1 MFRYV
6 ECVNIPEGLRYTRQH
21 EWVLIDGESAR
32 IGITDLAQDAL
43 GNIVHVQLPALGQA
57 VRSGASVVEV
67 ESSKSVSDIYSP
79 VSGSVVLVN
88 ESLATE
94 PGLVNSDPYGS
105 GWLYEV
111 QMSYDETLEG
121 LLTAGEYRAIVS

>member
-1 MFRYV
+1 
-6 ECVNIPEGLRYTRQH
+6 VNIPDGLRYTRQH

-43 GNIVHVQLPALGQA
+43 GNIVHIQLPKVGQS
-57 VRSGASVVEV
+57 VQSGVSAVEV

-111 QMSYDETLEG
+111 QMSYEETLEG
-121 LLTAGEYRAIVS
+121 LLTASEYRTLVN

>member
-1 MFRYV
+1 M
-6 ECVNIPEGLRYTRQH
+6 NIPEGLRYTRQH

-43 GNIVHVQLPALGQA
+43 GNIVHVQLPAVGQS

-121 LLTAGEYRAIVS
+121 LLTASEYRAIVS

>member
-1 MFRYV
+1 M
-6 ECVNIPEGLRYTRQH
+6 NIPEGLRYTRQH

-43 GNIVHVQLPALGQA
+43 GNIVQVQLPALGQA
-57 VRSGASVVEV
+57 VRSGASAVEV

-121 LLTAGEYRAIVS
+121 LLSASEYRAIVS

>member
-1 MFRYV
+1 M
-6 ECVNIPEGLRYTRQH
+6 NIPEGLRYTRQH

-67 ESSKSVSDIYSP
+67 ESSKSVSDIYSR

-88 ESLATE
+88 ESLATQ

-121 LLTAGEYRAIVS
+121 LLTASEYRAIVS

>member
-1 MFRYV
+1 M
-6 ECVNIPEGLRYTRQH
+6 NIPDGLRYTRQH

-43 GNIVHVQLPALGQA
+43 GNIVHVQLPKIGQS
-57 VRSGASVVEV
+57 VQSGASAVEV

-88 ESLATE
+88 ESLAIE

-111 QMSYDETLEG
+111 QMSYEETLEG
-121 LLTAGEYRAIVS
+121 LLTANEYRALVN

>member
-1 MFRYV
+1 M
-6 ECVNIPEGLRYTRQH
+6 NIPDGLRYTRQH

-43 GNIVHVQLPALGQA
+43 GNIVHVQLPAVGQS
-57 VRSGASVVEV
+57 VRSGVSAVEV

>member
-1 MFRYV
+1 M
-6 ECVNIPEGLRYTRQH
+6 NIPDGLRYTRQH

-43 GNIVHVQLPALGQA
+43 GNIVHVQLPKVGQS
-57 VRSGASVVEV
+57 VQSGASAVEV

-121 LLTAGEYRAIVS
+121 LLTASEYRTLVN

>member
-1 MFRYV
+1 M
-6 ECVNIPEGLRYTRQH
+6 NIPDGLRYTRQH

-43 GNIVHVQLPALGQA
+43 GNIVHVQLPTVGQS
-57 VRSGASVVEV
+57 VQSGASVVEV

-88 ESLATE
+88 ESLATD

-111 QMSYDETLEG
+111 QMSYEETLEG
-121 LLTAGEYRAIVS
+121 LLTASEYRALVN

>member
-1 MFRYV
+1 M
-6 ECVNIPEGLRYTRQH
+6 NIPDGLRYTRQH
-21 EWVLIDGESAR
+21 EWVLVDGESAR

-43 GNIVHVQLPALGQA
+43 GNIVHVRLPEVGQS
-57 VRSGASVVEV
+57 VQSGASVVEV

-79 VSGSVVLVN
+79 VSGSVVLIN
-88 ESLATE
+88 ESLVNQ
-94 PGLVNSDPYGS
+94 PSLLNSDPYGA

-121 LLTAGEYRAIVS
+121 LLSADDYRALVD

>member
-1 MFRYV
+1 M
-6 ECVNIPEGLRYTRQH
+6 NIPEGLRYTRQH

-57 VRSGASVVEV
+57 VRSGASAVEV

-111 QMSYDETLEG
+111 HMSYDETLEG
-121 LLTAGEYRAIVS
+121 LLSASEYRAIVS

>member
-1 MFRYV
+1 
-6 ECVNIPEGLRYTRQH
+6 VNIPDGLRYTREH

-43 GNIVHVQLPALGQA
+43 GNIVHVQLPELGQS
-57 VRSGASVVEV
+57 VQSGSSVVEV

-88 ESLATE
+88 ESLATHPE
-94 PGLVNSDPYGS
+94 YVNTDPYGS

-111 QMSYDETLEG
+111 QLSYDETLEG
-121 LLTAGEYRAIVS
+121 LLTADEYRALVG

>member
-1 MFRYV
+1 MK
-6 ECVNIPEGLRYTRQH
+6 IPDGLRYTPQH

-43 GNIVHVQLPALGQA
+43 GNIVHVQLPVVGQS
-57 VRSGASVVEV
+57 VQSGASAVEV

-79 VSGSVVLVN
+79 ISGSVVLVN

-111 QMSYDETLEG
+111 QMSYEETLEG
-121 LLTAGEYRAIVS
+121 LLTPNEYRALVS

>member
-1 MFRYV
+1 
-6 ECVNIPEGLRYTRQH
+6 VNIPDGLRYTRQH

-43 GNIVHVQLPALGQA
+43 GNIVHVQLPTVGQS
-57 VRSGASVVEV
+57 VRSGASAVEV

-111 QMSYDETLEG
+111 QMSYEETLEG
-121 LLTAGEYRAIVS
+121 LLSADEYRAIVS

>member
-1 MFRYV
+1 
-6 ECVNIPEGLRYTRQH
+6 VNIPEGLRYTRQH

-43 GNIVHVQLPALGQA
+43 GNIVHVQLPAVGQS
-57 VRSGASVVEV
+57 VQSGASAVEV

-121 LLTAGEYRAIVS
+121 LLTASEYRTLVS

>member
-1 MFRYV
+1 M
-6 ECVNIPEGLRYTRQH
+6 NIPDGLRYTRQH
-21 EWVLIDGESAR
+21 EWVLVDGESAR

-43 GNIVHVQLPALGQA
+43 GNIVHVRLPEVGQS
-57 VRSGASVVEV
+57 VQSGASAVEV

-79 VSGSVVLVN
+79 VAGSVVLVN
-88 ESLATE
+88 DSLATQ
-94 PGLVNSDPYGS
+94 PSLLNSDPYGA

-121 LLTAGEYRAIVS
+121 LLSADEYRALVG

>member
-1 MFRYV
+1 M
-6 ECVNIPEGLRYTRQH
+6 NIPEGLRYTRQH

-105 GWLYEV
+105 GGLYEV

>member
-1 MFRYV
+1 M
-6 ECVNIPEGLRYTRQH
+6 NIPEGLRYTRQH

-43 GNIVHVQLPALGQA
+43 GNIVHVQLPDLGQA
-57 VRSGASVVEV
+57 VRSGASAVEV

-88 ESLATE
+88 ESLTTE

-121 LLTAGEYRAIVS
+121 LLTASEYRALVS

>member
-1 MFRYV
+1 M
-6 ECVNIPEGLRYTRQH
+6 NIPDGLRYTRQH

-43 GNIVHVQLPALGQA
+43 GNIVHVQLPAVGQS

-121 LLTAGEYRAIVS
+121 LLTAIEYRAIVN

>member
-1 MFRYV
+1 
-6 ECVNIPEGLRYTRQH
+6 VNIPDGLRYTRQH

-43 GNIVHVQLPALGQA
+43 GNIVHVQLPKVGQS
-57 VRSGASVVEV
+57 VQSGASAVEV

-121 LLTAGEYRAIVS
+121 LLTPNEYRALVN

>member
-1 MFRYV
+1 
-6 ECVNIPEGLRYTRQH
+6 VNIPDGLRYTRQH
-21 EWVLIDGESAR
+21 EWVLVDGESAR

-43 GNIVHVQLPALGQA
+43 GNIVHVRLPEVGQSLQ
-57 VRSGASVVEV
+57 SGVSAVEV

-79 VSGSVVLVN
+79 VSGSVVLIN
-88 ESLATE
+88 ESLATQ
-94 PGLVNSDPYGS
+94 PGLLNSDPYGA

-121 LLTAGEYRAIVS
+121 LLSADEYRALVG

>member
-1 MFRYV
+1 M
-6 ECVNIPEGLRYTRQH
+6 NIPDGLRYTRQH

-43 GNIVHVQLPALGQA
+43 GNIVHVQLPKVGQS
-57 VRSGASVVEV
+57 VQSGASAVEV
-67 ESSKSVSDIYSP
+67 ESSKSVSDVYSP

-121 LLTAGEYRAIVS
+121 LLTASEYRALVN

>member
-1 MFRYV
+1 M
-6 ECVNIPEGLRYTRQH
+6 NIPDGLRYTRQH

-43 GNIVHVQLPALGQA
+43 GNIVHVQLPTVGQS
-57 VRSGASVVEV
+57 VQSGASAVEV

-79 VSGSVVLVN
+79 VSGSVVVVN
-88 ESLATE
+88 ESLAAE
-94 PGLVNSDPYGS
+94 PGLVNSDPYGA

-121 LLTAGEYRAIVS
+121 LLTASEYRAIVS

>member
-1 MFRYV
+1 
-6 ECVNIPEGLRYTRQH
+6 VNIPEGLRYTRQH

-57 VRSGASVVEV
+57 VRSGASAVEV

-88 ESLATE
+88 ESLATQ

-121 LLTAGEYRAIVS
+121 LLTASEYRAIVS

>member
-1 MFRYV
+1 
-6 ECVNIPEGLRYTRQH
+6 VNIPEGLRYTRQH

-43 GNIVHVQLPALGQA
+43 GNIVHVQLPALGQS

-88 ESLATE
+88 ESLATQ
-94 PGLVNSDPYGS
+94 PGLINSDPYGS

-121 LLTAGEYRAIVS
+121 LLSASEYRAIVS

>member
-1 MFRYV
+1 
-6 ECVNIPEGLRYTRQH
+6 VNIPEGLRYTRQH

-43 GNIVHVQLPALGQA
+43 GNIVHVQLPALGQS

-88 ESLATE
+88 ESLATQ
-94 PGLVNSDPYGS
+94 PGLINSDPYGS

-121 LLTAGEYRAIVS
+121 LLTASEYRAIVS

>member
-1 MFRYV
+1 V
-6 ECVNIPEGLRYTRQH
+6 KIPDGLRYTPQH

-43 GNIVHVQLPALGQA
+43 GNIVHVQLPVVGQS
-57 VRSGASVVEV
+57 VQSGASAVEV

-79 VSGSVVLVN
+79 ISGSVVLVN
-88 ESLATE
+88 ESLALE

-121 LLTAGEYRAIVS
+121 LLTADEYRALVN

>member
-1 MFRYV
+1 M
-6 ECVNIPEGLRYTRQH
+6 NIPDGLRYTRQH

-43 GNIVHVQLPALGQA
+43 GNIVHVQLPAVGQS
-57 VRSGASVVEV
+57 VRSGTSAVEV

-121 LLTAGEYRAIVS
+121 LLTASEYRALVS

>member
-1 MFRYV
+1 
-6 ECVNIPEGLRYTRQH
+6 VNIPDGLRYTREH

-43 GNIVHVQLPALGQA
+43 GNIVHVQLPQLGQS
-57 VRSGASVVEV
+57 VQSGSSVVEV

-88 ESLATE
+88 ESLATHPE
-94 PGLVNSDPYGS
+94 YVNTDPYGS

-111 QMSYDETLEG
+111 QLSYDETLEG
-121 LLTAGEYRAIVS
+121 LLTADEYRALVG

>member
-1 MFRYV
+1 
-6 ECVNIPEGLRYTRQH
+6 VNIPDGLRYTRQH

-43 GNIVHVQLPALGQA
+43 GNIVHVQLPAVGQS

-121 LLTAGEYRAIVS
+121 LLTAIEYRTIVS

>member
-1 MFRYV
+1 M
-6 ECVNIPEGLRYTRQH
+6 NIPDGLRYTRQH

-43 GNIVHVQLPALGQA
+43 GNIVHVQLPKVGQS
-57 VRSGASVVEV
+57 VQSGASAVEV
-67 ESSKSVSDIYSP
+67 ESSKSVSDVYSP

-111 QMSYDETLEG
+111 QMSYDETLEA
-121 LLTAGEYRAIVS
+121 LLTASEYRALVN

>member
-1 MFRYV
+1 
-6 ECVNIPEGLRYTRQH
+6 VNIPDGLRYTRQH

-43 GNIVHVQLPALGQA
+43 GNIVHVQLPTVGQS

-121 LLTAGEYRAIVS
+121 LLTADEYRAIVS

>member
-1 MFRYV
+1 
-6 ECVNIPEGLRYTRQH
+6 VNIPDGLRYTRQH

-43 GNIVHVQLPALGQA
+43 GNIVHVQLPAVGQS
-57 VRSGASVVEV
+57 VRSGVSAVEV

-121 LLTAGEYRAIVS
+121 LLTASEYRTLVS

>member
-1 MFRYV
+1 
-6 ECVNIPEGLRYTRQH
+6 VNIPDGLRYTPQH

-43 GNIVHVQLPALGQA
+43 GNIVYVRLPAVGQS
-57 VRSGASVVEV
+57 VQSGASAVEV

-79 VSGSVVLVN
+79 VAGSVVLIN
-88 ESLATE
+88 ESLSTQ
-94 PGLVNSDPYGS
+94 PSLLNSDPYGA

-111 QMSYDETLEG
+111 QMSYEETLEG
-121 LLTAGEYRAIVS
+121 LLTADEYSALVS